1 MFYDSNK
8 VNNILL
14 CKQCEGRL
22 DIPKNLQPTK
32 ISRGKAFDA
41 LEKSLDNM
49 QKKRSLI
56 RLGIENDIDLEL

>member
-1 MFYDSNK
+1 MPAKGLPTSK
-8 VNNILL
+8 PLL
-14 CKQCEGRL
+14 EML
-22 DIPKNLQPTK
+22 SIQPTK

-56 RLGIENDIDLEL
+56 RLGIENGIDFEL